1 MQTIHERYTQVNENI
16 RSAATL
22 AGRNTQDIQ
31 LVVVT
36 KTHPI
41 ARIVEA
47 YQAGARNFGENYVET
62 AIPKISELDLPGVK
76 WHMIGHIQSRKTSE
90 VAKWFQF
97 VHSIDRYKIARRINS
112 ALEGQGRQLP
122 VLLECNVSGEETKYG
137 WSAWLESGWESL
149 ADEIQPILTLPN
161 LRVQGLMTMAPYSDF
176 PEDARPYF
184 RKLNRLRMF
193 LIDKFPNNDWQHLS
207 MGMSGDYMVAIEE
220 GATILRVGTAIMGE
234 RES

>member
-1 MQTIHERYTQVNENI
+1 M
-16 RSAATL
+16 
-22 AGRNTQDIQ
+22 
-31 LVVVT
+31 
-36 KTHPI
+36 
-41 ARIVEA
+41 
-47 YQAGARNFGENYVET
+47 
-62 AIPKISELDLPGVK
+62 
-76 WHMIGHIQSRKTSE
+76 
-90 VAKWFQF
+90 
-97 VHSIDRYKIARRINS
+97 
-112 ALEGQGRQLP
+112 
-122 VLLECNVSGEETKYG
+122 SGEETKYG

-149 ADEIQPILTLPN
+149 ADEIQTILTLPN

-220 GATILRVGTAIMGE
+220 GATILRVGTAIMGD